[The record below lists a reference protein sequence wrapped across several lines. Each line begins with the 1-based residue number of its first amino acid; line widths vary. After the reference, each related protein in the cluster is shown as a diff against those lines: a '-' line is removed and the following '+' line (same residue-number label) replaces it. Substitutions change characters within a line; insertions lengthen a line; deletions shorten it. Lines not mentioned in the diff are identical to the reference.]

1 MTMTFTADSAARPIA
16 PGVRSGR
23 RVRSGDL
30 FAALLSRLTRSAR
43 RGLLIAAGLA
53 LLCGTVQAR
62 EVVRISFQRSSALLT
77 LIKQSGT
84 LEKKLAP
91 LGYDVT
97 WHELNGNA
105 LLQALNTGSVDIHAD
120 VADAYVLFTQAANA
134 PLTYFAR
141 ETSAPSAQAV
151 IVPADSPVK
160 TVADLKGRR
169 VTVLKG
175 AGAHYLLL
183 SALKRAGLKPSDI
196 DLRFL
201 DQQDGV
207 TAYNG
212 GSVDAISI
220 WDPLLG
226 VQLQSGRS
234 RVLADGRSAGVEYG
248 RYYTATTSFAKR
260 HPEVLRLVFNELEA
274 TGRWVKSQPKEA
286 AERLAPLWG
295 NVPATTVE
303 QVNSRR
309 SYAIVPVVRSELG
322 ELQRIADAFRE
333 AGLINRELQAANV
346 DIWAPQP

>member
-1 MTMTFTADSAARPIA
+1 MTSSSFRPW
-16 PGVRSGR
+16 R
-23 RVRSGDL
+23 R
-30 FAALLSRLTRSAR
+30 ALLVAFT
-43 RGLLIAAGLA
+43 LA
-53 LLCGTVQAR
+53 LAGVAAQAR
-62 EVVRISFQRSSALLT
+62 ETVRISFQRSSTLLT

-120 VADAYVLFTQAANA
+120 VADAYILFTQAANA
-134 PLTYFAR
+134 PLTYFAK

-151 IVPADSPVK
+151 IVPAGSSIK
-160 TVADLKGRR
+160 GVADLKGKR

-183 SALKRAGLKPSDI
+183 TALKQAGLKPADI

-212 GSVDAISI
+212 GSVEAISI

-226 VQLQSGRS
+226 VQLQSGKS
-234 RVLADGRSAGVEYG
+234 RVLADGTTTQVEYS
-248 RYYTATTSFAKR
+248 RYYTATTRYAR
-260 HPEVLRLVFNELEA
+260 QHPQVLQAVFDELQA
-274 TGRWVKSQPKEA
+274 TGRWVKAHPQQA
-286 AERLAPLWG
+286 AERLSPIWG
-295 NVPATTVE
+295 NVPPATVE
-303 QVNSRR
+303 QVNARR
-309 SYAIVPVVRSELG
+309 SYAIVPVQRDGLA
-322 ELQRIADAFRE
+322 ELQRIADTFRE
-333 AGLINRELQAANV
+333 AGLINRELKATFV
-346 DIWAPQP
+346 DIWTATQP